1 MSGKYTRI
9 TYEQVI
15 ASAKIACNL
24 ENTSDYDGFM
34 ELMADEAM
42 RQIRDISLFEL
53 QTKEVELN
61 ADQSVKVPCGFIR
74 LMGMWF
80 KDSDNKC
87 YGVPYVDRDIAN
99 YCGCNT
105 SPLDQMFTGMLN
117 GPYINF
123 NQNIPDKYTHLSIS
137 YLGMRMDDNNMPVI
151 PETHERCV
159 RAYICWR
166 VIDKMAKN
174 QPPQMRQMMRQEGK
188 DYQREYALQKRYLRG
203 NAQQQAFLQD
213 KESIGRK
220 FNAWI
225 TRTNPMYN
233 Q

>member
-1 MSGKYTRI
+1 MSGKYTQI

-15 ASAKIACNL
+15 ASAKIALNL
-24 ENTSDYDGFM
+24 ENSSDYDGFM

-42 RQIRDISLFEL
+42 RHIRDISLFEL
-53 QTKEVELN
+53 QTKELELS
-61 ADQSVKVPCGFIR
+61 ADGSVKVPCGFIR

-80 KDSDNKC
+80 KDGDNKC

-105 SPLDQMFTGMLN
+105 SPIDQMFTGMLN

-123 NQNIPDKYTHLSIS
+123 NQNVPDKYTHVSIS

-159 RAYICWR
+159 RYYLCWMTLE
-166 VIDKMAKN
+166 KMARN
-174 QPPQMRQMMRQEGK
+174 NPPNMRQIMLRDAHKFEI
-188 DYQREYALQKRYLRG
+188 RYARQKRHLRG
-203 NAQQQAFLQD
+203 NAQQEAFLQD

-220 FNAWI
+220 MNAWI